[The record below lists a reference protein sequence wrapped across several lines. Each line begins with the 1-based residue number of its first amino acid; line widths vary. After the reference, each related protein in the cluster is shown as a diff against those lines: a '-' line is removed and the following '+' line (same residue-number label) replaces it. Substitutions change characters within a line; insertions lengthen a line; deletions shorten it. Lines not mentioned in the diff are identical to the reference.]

1 MNKASSLFVL
11 ILLGSLVA
19 DAVAQTNPPR
29 GGQHSGGQQ
38 SGQGSGSYNPNYP
51 VPGQQGGNYQAGMQ
65 GGGQQG
71 GQQQGGYQGGQQQGG
86 YQGGQQQGG
95 YQGGQQQGGYQG
107 GQQQG
112 GYQGGQ
118 QQGGYQGGYNPQQ
131 PQNPYGQGRIISQ
144 QLLQSLRSYETLR
157 LSDALRLSMNES
169 RDLEVLSITLTAQAL
184 RNQATVD
191 VLSRGRS
198 VVVPQLLRRQM
209 SQLRL
214 QLPTL
219 SRLDDLEIIASDE
232 VILDNIQVEVRS
244 SIPQVVRPMS
254 GQLLTIQVPQVI
266 RNSEVPVK
274 QLVKQQLGLTLDGV
288 VIEKMAIVA
297 QAVRGAASVQLE
309 MNGRIMSEV
318 KSVSTVARAMP
329 LLMNSGIAADGN
341 LRVIVRGEVMIREIS
356 IRVGQVRAW

>member
-1 MNKASSLFVL
+1 MNKASSLVVL

-19 DAVAQTNPPR
+19 DAVAQSNPPR
-29 GGQHSGGQQ
+29 GQT
-38 SGQGSGSYNPNYP
+38 SGQGSGQGQGSYNPNYP
-51 VPGQQGGNYQAGMQ
+51 VPGQHS
-65 GGGQQG
+65 GGQHSG
-71 GQQQGGYQGGQQQGG
+71 GQHSGGYQGGQQQGG

-95 YQGGQQQGGYQG
+95 QHSGGYQGGQQQGGQHS
-107 GQQQG
+107 G

-198 VVVPQLLRRQM
+198 VVAPQLLRRQM
-209 SQLRL
+209 SQVRL
-214 QLPTL
+214 QLPSM

-232 VILDNIQVEVRS
+232 VILDSIQVEVRS

-254 GQLLTIQVPQVI
+254 GQLLTIQVPQII

-297 QAVRGAASVQLE
+297 QAVRGNASVQLE
-309 MNGRIMSEV
+309 MNGRIVSEV
-318 KSVSTVARAMP
+318 KSVSAVARAMP
-329 LLMNSGIAADGN
+329 LLQNSGMAADGN
-341 LRVIVRGEVMIREIS
+341 LRVIVRGEVQIREIS